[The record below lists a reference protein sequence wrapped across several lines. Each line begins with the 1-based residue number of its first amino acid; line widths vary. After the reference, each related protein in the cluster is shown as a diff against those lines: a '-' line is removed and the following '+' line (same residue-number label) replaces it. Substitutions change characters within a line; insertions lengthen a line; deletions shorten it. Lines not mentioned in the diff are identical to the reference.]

1 MEEGCGTKQ
10 LQVTGGLTE
19 GKRARQGLRGARL
32 TSGFLGQVVGERMVP
47 FGGRKR
53 GQGGRAG

>member
-1 MEEGCGTKQ
+1 MEEGCRTKQ
-10 LQVTGGLTE
+10 LQVTGGPTV
-19 GKRARQGLRGARL
+19 GGRARQGLQGARL
-32 TSGFLGQVVGERMVP
+32 TSGFLGQVVGGRVVP